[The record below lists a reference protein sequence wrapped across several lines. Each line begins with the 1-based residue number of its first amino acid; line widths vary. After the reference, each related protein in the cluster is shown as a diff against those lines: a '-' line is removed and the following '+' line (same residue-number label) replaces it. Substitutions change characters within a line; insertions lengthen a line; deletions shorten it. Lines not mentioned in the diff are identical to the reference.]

1 MLFPTNPVVV
11 LTCRVG
17 KKTIDWVKVKNKA
30 GVKFAIIRAVVRDD
44 ETDDYWVRNARECE
58 RLGIPYGAYIYS
70 YATTVTEAESEADYM
85 LSLLEG
91 RPPSLPIYIDIE
103 DNSTLGSDYVAIARA
118 FCKKIEAAGYDAG
131 VYSSLNWWRNY
142 LDNPVLS

>member
-1 MLFPTNPVVV
+1 M
-11 LTCRVG
+11 
-17 KKTIDWVKVKNKA
+17 
-30 GVKFAIIRAVVRDD
+30 RDD

-118 FCKKIEAAGYDAG
+118 FCKKIEAAGYDVG